1 MVDIAPHLTN
11 QIFSLLE
18 EWEKVF
24 KGFPEV
30 CSGPS

>member
-18 EWEKVF
+18 EWEKVL
-24 KGFPEV
+24 KGFSEGR
-30 CSGPS
+30 SGPS